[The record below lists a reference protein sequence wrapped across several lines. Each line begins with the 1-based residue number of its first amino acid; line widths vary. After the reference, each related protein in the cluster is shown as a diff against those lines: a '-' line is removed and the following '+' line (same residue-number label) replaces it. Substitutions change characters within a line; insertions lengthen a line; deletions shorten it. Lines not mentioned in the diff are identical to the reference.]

1 MNTRVPRPVF
11 SVLLACLLV
20 AVAVLTGFGMGAKA
34 GVPPTDQ
41 SAKVIEFVICTDDG
55 MRIVKMDEHGQVLD
69 EDAKTSHPA
78 PCCDGQ
84 CLGCTLCSSSAGNP
98 PAVFSL
104 PAPASSQ
111 PAPAWAAA
119 FAPGSVLTRASQRA
133 PPRTGR

>member
-11 SVLLACLLV
+11 SVLLACLLL

-34 GVPPTDQ
+34 GVPHTGQ

-69 EDAKTSHPA
+69 EDAKTGHSA

-84 CLGCTLCSSSAGNP
+84 CLGCLMCSSSAGNT
-98 PAVFSL
+98 PAAVSL
-104 PAPASSQ
+104 HAPASSQ
-111 PAPAWAAA
+111 PAPVWAAA
-119 FAPGSVLTRASQRA
+119 FAPGQVLMRASQRA